1 MAKASRNA
9 TFADRLDPPAPNQD
23 VAWEV
28 VGARLDDQELQVAI
42 KVTVDDEHAVIVVAG
57 TAPLRE
63 LARFQ
68 TGPDERIAVAL

>member
-1 MAKASRNA
+1 LLVAALRVA
-9 TFADRLDPPAPNQD
+9 TVIVDRQRWPRPL
-23 VAWEV
+23 
-28 VGARLDDQELQVAI
+28 RELQVAI